1 MNIITTIL
9 IGITFA
15 SLGQVCWK
23 IGMNSI
29 GSISSMNLSTLF
41 TMISNPFVLA
51 GLAMYGLSTV
61 FWLIALSKKDLSY
74 VYPFIALTFII
85 VLTLSKLLLNEEIGT
100 YRLIGSGIILLGL
113 MLIVKS

>member
-1 MNIITTIL
+1 MNVIMIIL

-29 GSISSMNLSTLF
+29 GSISSMNLSVLL
-41 TMISNPFVLA
+41 TMFSNPFVLA

-61 FWLIALSKKDLSY
+61 FWLVALSKKDLSY

-85 VLTLSKLLLNEEIGT
+85 VLTLSKLLFNEEIGT

>member
-1 MNIITTIL
+1 MNVIIIIL
-9 IGITFA
+9 IGIIFA

-23 IGMNSI
+23 MGMNSI
-29 GSISSMNLSTLF
+29 GAISSMNLSTLF
-41 TMISNPFVLA
+41 TVFSNPFVLA
-51 GLAMYGLSTV
+51 GLAMYGLGTI

-85 VLTLSKLLLNEEIGT
+85 VLTLSKLLFNEEIGT

-113 MLIVKS
+113 MLIIKS

>member
-1 MNIITTIL
+1 MNVVVIIL

-15 SLGQVCWK
+15 SLGQVSWK
-23 IGMNSI
+23 MGMNSI
-29 GSISSMNLSTLF
+29 GSISSMNLSVLLSMF
-41 TMISNPFVLA
+41 SNLYVLA

-74 VYPFIALTFII
+74 VYPFIALTFIV
-85 VLTLSKLLLNEEIGT
+85 VLTLSKLLFNEEIGT

-113 MLIVKS
+113 MLIVRS

>member
-1 MNIITTIL
+1 MNVIIIIL

-15 SLGQVCWK
+15 SLGQICWK

-29 GSISSMNLSTLF
+29 GSISSLNLSTLL
-41 TMISNPFVLA
+41 TMFLNPSILA
-51 GLAMYGLSTV
+51 GLVMYGLSTV
-61 FWLIALSKKDLSY
+61 FWLVALSKKELSY

-100 YRLIGSGIILLGL
+100 YQLIGSGIVLLGL
-113 MLIVKS
+113 ILIIKS